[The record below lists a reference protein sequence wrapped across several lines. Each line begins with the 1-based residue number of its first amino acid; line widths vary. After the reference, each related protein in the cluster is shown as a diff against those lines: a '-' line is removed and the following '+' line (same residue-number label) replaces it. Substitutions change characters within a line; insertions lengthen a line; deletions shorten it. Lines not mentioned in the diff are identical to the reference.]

1 MPFISTISFDNT
13 QHGTIWKQR
22 CKRPRVSNWIGD
34 QRQRFQHK
42 WCTLDHE
49 LHDCLMPG
57 SSVEV
62 FSKQPFCPEAG
73 WKLPKIESAGREP
86 TNHLAAILAT
96 AAGFTHTGQLVRVYT
111 HTHTHTHIRSQTRP
125 HTLIKVRN
133 SPAKPIRLHSAAVR
147 FWRFFGRTEC
157 NNKTKQKQNRNKTE
171 TKPKQNKNTIT
182 TKQNDAECRYKRRAA
197 SAEHRPPV
205 HRVTQRWRP
214 SMHALSSLSLTLF
227 SQPKLVFVLLLSFEL
242 DGLRATALFPYSIS
256 IDVSI

>member
-1 MPFISTISFDNT
+1 MVHVGSRAARLSHAWLLRRGFFEATILPGGGLKTSENRIRGAGADEPPRGNFGHRCGLYT
-13 QHGTIWKQR
+13 HGTVG
-22 CKRPRVSNWIGD
+22 PR
-34 QRQRFQHK
+34 
-42 WCTLDHE
+42 
-49 LHDCLMPG
+49 LH
-57 SSVEV
+57 
-62 FSKQPFCPEAG
+62 
-73 WKLPKIESAGREP
+73 
-86 TNHLAAILAT
+86 
-96 AAGFTHTGQLVRVYT
+96 T

-242 DGLRATALFPYSIS
+242 DGLRARALFPYSIS